1 MAFQLCNVLNSIP
14 LQVGETLLQIVV
26 EETSD
31 PTRSTGSLGSLKILD
46 SDVIGIDDP
55 SSPSRESNSSRVLS
69 TPPIRNLAKEYG
81 IDINDVHGTGKEG
94 RVLKEDVLKYAAD
107 RGIIKESPSPLS
119 SAPIEQSQEKDK
131 IHPGG
136 SFPFGWEFEDKKIPI
151 RYCHS

>member
-1 MAFQLCNVLNSIP
+1 MAFQLRNVLNSIP

-31 PTRSTGSLGSLKILD
+31 ATRSTGSLGSLKILD

-55 SSPSRESNSSRVLS
+55 SSPSKESNSSRVLS
-69 TPPIRNLAKEYG
+69 TPPIRNLANEYG

-107 RGIIKESPSPLS
+107 RGIIKESPSPLG

-136 SFPFGWEFEDKKIPI
+136 SFPFGWEFEDKKVPI
-151 RYCHS
+151 RYCRS